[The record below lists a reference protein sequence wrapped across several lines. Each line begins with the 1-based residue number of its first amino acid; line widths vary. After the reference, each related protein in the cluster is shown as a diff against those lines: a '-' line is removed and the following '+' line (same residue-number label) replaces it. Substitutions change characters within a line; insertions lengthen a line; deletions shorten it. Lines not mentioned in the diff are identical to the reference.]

1 MSDPKGPKVSMPE
14 ELKDALEGPDATESA
29 SGSDESPVSDPPGPE
44 SPSASGG
51 DDDLVA
57 AQKELQE
64 VKDKYLR
71 LAADFD
77 NYKRRM
83 LKERNDL
90 HNYANEGL
98 IKELLGTVDN
108 LERAAEHGKK
118 DDASSDNQSLM
129 EGIELTYRSL
139 KQLLDKSDVRV
150 VDPCDEKFDPQVHEA
165 MRQVPR
171 DDRESGTVVEVYQK
185 GYVLKDRLLRP
196 ALVAVSSR
204 PEAGTS
210 EESKPDPDGDAETA

>member
-1 MSDPKGPKVSMPE
+1 MSDTKGPKVSMPE
-14 ELKDALEGPDATESA
+14 ELMEALEGSAANEAESA
-29 SGSDESPVSDPPGPE
+29 SAT
-44 SPSASGG
+44 PSASEDIEVG
-51 DDDLVA
+51 DPPPVA
-57 AQKELQE
+57 AGGEATQKELADL
-64 VKDKYLR
+64 KDKYLR
-71 LAADFD
+71 LAAEFD

-108 LERAAEHGKK
+108 LERASEHGQK
-118 DDASSDNQSLM
+118 DDATNDISSLL

-150 VDPCDEKFDPQVHEA
+150 VDPAGAKFDPQVQEA
-165 MRQVPR
+165 MRQVPC
-171 DDRESGTVVEVYQK
+171 DDKEPGTVVEVYQK
-185 GYVLKDRLLRP
+185 GYLLKDRLLRP

-204 PEAGTS
+204 PEAGQS
-210 EESKPDPDGDAETA
+210 EESKPDSESEGDGA